1 MLGLGA
7 DLVEIS
13 RVGALLR
20 RHGSRFRDRVFS
32 AAELGGAWSGDTGD
46 EAAALAGIWAA
57 KEAFLKA
64 LGAAAAGV
72 PLSAI
77 EVDAVD
83 EVGEAAGRA
92 PVLRL
97 RGAAVG
103 SLEAMGG
110 RSAHLSLARAG
121 DWAAALV
128 AID

>member
-32 AAELGGAWSGDTGD
+32 AAELGGAGNGNVGD

-77 EVDAVD
+77 EVD
-83 EVGEAAGRA
+83 EAAGRA

-97 RGAAVG
+97 RGTAAG

>member
-1 MLGLGA
+1 LLGLGT

-13 RVGALLR
+13 RVGALLQ

-32 AAELGGAWSGDTGD
+32 AAEPGGAWSGDADD
-46 EAAALAGIWAA
+46 EAAALAGNWAA
-57 KEAFLKA
+57 REAFLKA
-64 LGAAAAGV
+64 LGAVAAGV

-77 EVDAVD
+77 EVG
-83 EVGEAAGRA
+83 EVGELGEAAGRA

-97 RGAAVG
+97 SGAAAG
-103 SLEAMGG
+103 ALEAMGG

-128 AID
+128 AIA

>member
-1 MLGLGA
+1 LLGLGT

-13 RVGALLR
+13 RVGVVLQ

-32 AAELGGAWSGDTGD
+32 TSEPDGAWSGDVDD
-46 EAAALAGIWAA
+46 EAAALAGNWAA

-64 LGAAAAGV
+64 LGAVAAGV

-77 EVDAVD
+77 

-97 RGAAVG
+97 SGAAAVA
-103 SLEAMGG
+103 LATMGG
-110 RSAHLSLARAG
+110 RSTHLSLARAG

-128 AID
+128 AIA

>member
-1 MLGLGA
+1 LLGLGT

-13 RVGALLR
+13 RVGVLLQ
-20 RHGSRFRDRVFS
+20 RHGSRFRDRVFR
-32 AAELGGAWSGDTGD
+32 AAEPGGAWSGDVDD
-46 EAAALAGIWAA
+46 EAAALAGNWAA

-77 EVDAVD
+77 EV
-83 EVGEAAGRA
+83 GEAAGRA

-97 RGAAVG
+97 SGAAAG
-103 SLEAMGG
+103 ALEAMGG
-110 RSAHLSLARAG
+110 RSTHLSLARAG

-128 AID
+128 TIA

>member
-20 RHGSRFRDRVFS
+20 RHGARFRDRVFS
-32 AAELGGAWSGDTGD
+32 AAELRDAWSGDAAA
-46 EAAALAGIWAA
+46 EAAALAGNWAA

-64 LGAAAAGV
+64 LGAGAAGV

-77 EVDAVD
+77 EVDK
-83 EVGEAAGRA
+83 AAGRA
-92 PVLRL
+92 PGLRL
-97 RGAAVG
+97 GGAAAG
-103 SLEAMGG
+103 ALEAMGG

-121 DWAAALV
+121 DWAVAMV
-128 AID
+128 AIA